1 MFFLKIL
8 TAAFSGNSGIFKLGK
23 ASSTHLNYQRKKYN
37 FNLQPICC
45 TMYNGKLDNTFTVL
59 KVSVDKRLFLHMIN
73 YFTPR
78 GCLRSRKPVP
88 LYNHWWVEGVGGQE
102 NR

>member
-1 MFFLKIL
+1 MQLIRNQFL
-8 TAAFSGNSGIFKLGK
+8 
-23 ASSTHLNYQRKKYN
+23 Y
-37 FNLQPICC
+37 CC

-59 KVSVDKRLFLHMIN
+59 KVSVYERLFLHMIN

-88 LYNHWWVEGVGGQE
+88 LYKQWWVEGVEGQE